1 MFWRCFFTIRNLGI
15 WDSLGIL
22 GIFDQLIGGTQSIQ
36 IMYTDV
42 YCIQYNII
50 LVLLDLTD
58 QIIELL
64 YNYTVY
70 QIQILTQLDLT
81 KSLKEKRQEIQLN
94 VVGCCWVYRIF
105 SVFHT
110 GRWKQQEKLTNNHG
124 DSMFARG
131 RHENRAMKKMWFQ
144 PINAFECWQWCFRQ
158 IVHVFIPGLGDDHGW
173 SIRFFD
179 FGDGLNYQAV
189 ATDVGV
195 HWNVASG
202 E

>member
-1 MFWRCFFTIRNLGI
+1 
-15 WDSLGIL
+15 
-22 GIFDQLIGGTQSIQ
+22 
-36 IMYTDV
+36 
-42 YCIQYNII
+42 
-50 LVLLDLTD
+50 
-58 QIIELL
+58 
-64 YNYTVY
+64 
-70 QIQILTQLDLT
+70 
-81 KSLKEKRQEIQLN
+81 
-94 VVGCCWVYRIF
+94 
-105 SVFHT
+105 
-110 GRWKQQEKLTNNHG
+110 LTNNHG

-179 FGDGLNYQAV
+179 FWDGLNYQAV

>member
-1 MFWRCFFTIRNLGI
+1 MCGFMIKTYSWMGNTKPIGNRAA
-15 WDSLGIL
+15 IL
-22 GIFDQLIGGTQSIQ
+22 HKCGMD
-36 IMYTDV
+36 
-42 YCIQYNII
+42 
-50 LVLLDLTD
+50 
-58 QIIELL
+58 
-64 YNYTVY
+64 
-70 QIQILTQLDLT
+70 T
-81 KSLKEKRQEIQLN
+81 KSIFRRLVKRPILLQRQCF
-94 VVGCCWVYRIF
+94 CCWVYRIF

-131 RHENRAMKKMWFQ
+131 RHENRAMKTMWFQ

-179 FGDGLNYQAV
+179 LGDGLNYQAV